1 VKKNFP
7 VTGKENDWDPKKV
20 IISATDLKGIITHV
34 NPDFC
39 DISGFSE
46 EELLHKNH
54 NVVRHPDMPP
64 AAFQNLWDD
73 IKAGK
78 PWMGV
83 VKNRCKN
90 GDHYWVDAYV
100 TPLMDG
106 NSVVGYESV
115 RMKPRRTDVKRAE
128 RLYDRINRGKKLR
141 GSRVFCVSYSTRIFM
156 THLAILLPL
165 YLLALYSGTFP
176 MAVTSAVFALFAVA
190 GYGLSWWTTKRLR
203 KVAADTRRIVS
214 NPVINMVYAGG
225 TDEVDQLVTATK
237 MLKSRIKTILN
248 RVDNAATGVQLV
260 TKTANQAAEDTCEA
274 MNRQQGEIDQL
285 ATAMNEMAATVNE
298 VALNAENAATSA
310 HGANDAAND
319 GKLII
324 TNAVLSVDSLA
335 DEVENA
341 AAAIQKLADDSQN
354 IGSVVDVIN
363 EIAEQTNLL
372 ALNAAIEAARAG
384 EQGRGFAVVA
394 DEVRT
399 LASRTQDS
407 TKEIQAMMENL
418 RQGISKV
425 VSVMEGN
432 QQEAQQGVEHVANA
446 GEALA
451 RIVGEVTTIN
461 DMNALIA
468 SAAEEQAAV
477 AEEINQNITVIN
489 DTSNNTMDL
498 SRHSLN
504 VAHELTE
511 YVKNMKE
518 LIRRFST

>member
-7 VTGKENDWDPKKV
+7 VTGKENDWPASKV

-34 NPDFC
+34 NQDFC
-39 DISGFSE
+39 DISGFE
-46 EELLHKNH
+46 EQELLRKNH
-54 NVVRHPDMPP
+54 NIVRHPDMPP

-78 PWMGV
+78 PWMGI

-106 NSVVGYESV
+106 DSVVGYESV
-115 RMKPRRTDVKRAE
+115 RMKPRKTDIKRAE
-128 RLYDRINRGKKLR
+128 ALYKRINLGKKLR
-141 GSRVFCVSYSTRIFM
+141 ASRLFCVSYATRIFM
-156 THLAILLPL
+156 TQLALLVPL
-165 YLLALYSGTFP
+165 YLLALISGAFP
-176 MAVTSAVFALFAVA
+176 VAVTSAVFGLFAA
-190 GYGLSWWTTKRLR
+190 GGYLLSRLTTRRLR
-203 KVAADTRRIVS
+203 KVAKDTCSIVN

-248 RVDNAATGVQLV
+248 RVDNAATGVELV
-260 TKTANQAAEDTCEA
+260 TKTANQAAEDSSKA
-274 MNRQQGEIDQL
+274 MTRQRDELNQL
-285 ATAMNEMAATVNE
+285 ATAMNEMAATVQE
-298 VALNAENAATSA
+298 VARNAENAAVSA
-310 HGANDAAND
+310 HGADDAAND

-324 TNAVLSVDSLA
+324 TQAVLAVDSLA
-335 DEVENA
+335 DEVERA
-341 AAAIQKLADDSQN
+341 AATIQKLSDDSQN

-399 LASRTQDS
+399 LASRTQES
-407 TKEIQAMMENL
+407 TKEIQAMMEKL
-418 RQGISKV
+418 RTGISDV
-425 VSVMEGN
+425 VKVMESN
-432 QQEAQQGVEHVANA
+432 QTEAQQGVEFVANA

-461 DMNALIA
+461 DMNTLIA

-477 AEEINQNITVIN
+477 AEEINRNISVLD
-489 DTSNNTMDL
+489 DTSENTLDI

>member
-7 VTGKENDWDPKKV
+7 VTGKENDWPASKV
-20 IISATDLKGIITHV
+20 IISATDQKGIITHV
-34 NPDFC
+34 NQDFC

-46 EELLHKNH
+46 EELLRKNH

-78 PWMGV
+78 PWMGI

-106 NSVVGYESV
+106 DSVVGYESV
-115 RMKPRRTDVKRAE
+115 RMKPRRTDIKRAE
-128 RLYDRINRGKKLR
+128 ALYKRINQGKKLR
-141 GSRVFCVSYSTRIFM
+141 GSRRFCISYATRIFM
-156 THLAILLPL
+156 TQLALLLPL
-165 YLLALYSGTFP
+165 YLLALYSGAFP
-176 MAVTSAVFALFAVA
+176 AAVTGAVFALFAGT
-190 GYGLSWWTTKRLR
+190 GYVLSFWTTRRLR
-203 KVAADTRRIVS
+203 KVAKDTCKIVN
-214 NPVINMVYAGG
+214 NPVTNMVYAGG
-225 TDEVDQLVTATK
+225 TDEVDQLVTANK
-237 MLKSRIKTILN
+237 MLKARIKTILN
-248 RVDNAATGVQLV
+248 RVDNAASGVQQM
-260 TKTANQAAEDTCEA
+260 TSSANQAAEDSAKA
-274 MNRQQGEIDQL
+274 MNRQRDELNQL
-285 ATAMNEMAATVNE
+285 ATAMNQMAATVHE
-298 VALNAENAATSA
+298 VARNAENAASAA
-310 HGANDAAND
+310 HGADDAAND

-324 TNAVLSVDSLA
+324 TQAVLAVDSLA
-335 DEVENA
+335 DEVERA
-341 AAAIQKLADDSQN
+341 ASTIQKLSDDSQN

-399 LASRTQDS
+399 LASRTQES
-407 TKEIQAMMENL
+407 TKEIQAMMEKL
-418 RQGISKV
+418 RDGIADV
-425 VSVMEGN
+425 VKVMESN
-432 QQEAQQGVEHVANA
+432 QTEAQQGVEYVTNA

-451 RIVGEVTTIN
+451 RIVGDVNTIN
-461 DMNALIA
+461 DMNTLIA

-477 AEEINQNITVIN
+477 AEEINRNISVLD
-489 DTSNNTMDL
+489 DTSENTLDL
-498 SRHSLN
+498 SRHSLD

-518 LIRRFST
+518 LIRRFS